1 MDSTICMKRTTLFIA
16 VVLAALTA
24 VAQASISG
32 WSGGAPTDV
41 KGHFVFWTPHKDN
54 ILDVYC
60 DDYNPALKV
69 EIDTLPIT
77 ISLKHH

>member
-1 MDSTICMKRTTLFIA
+1 MDSTTCMKRTTLFIA
-16 VVLAALTA
+16 VVLAALKA
-24 VAQASISG
+24 VARASISG
-32 WSGGAPTDV
+32 WSSGAPTDA

-60 DDYNPALKV
+60 YDYNPALKV